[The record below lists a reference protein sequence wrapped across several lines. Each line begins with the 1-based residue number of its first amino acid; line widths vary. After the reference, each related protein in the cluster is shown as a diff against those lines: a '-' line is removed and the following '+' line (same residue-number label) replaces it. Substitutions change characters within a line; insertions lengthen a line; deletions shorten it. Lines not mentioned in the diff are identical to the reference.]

1 MLETSE
7 TAHRTSVAD
16 FVHEA
21 ESMILGRPLRVL
33 RGLRIVLAVAL
44 WPGAALSGQ
53 SLLDRP
59 PNVSG
64 DWVARPGTI
73 QFNFIHRFVRSPA
86 PERKVSNFPTF
97 AFGVGLPRRL
107 MIGFHYATNST
118 LTPRYPNE
126 WEFLVRH
133 LALSQD
139 DGAAVDL
146 SGQIGYNLSAKG
158 TDGELSIARRMGR
171 LRILGVGRVL
181 SDPYSKG
188 DIRGAVGG
196 GATLRLLRHLALAAD
211 ASTVLD
217 RNDSRGEK
225 VAWSA
230 GLHLAL
236 PNTPHTLSIQV
247 TNTNTA
253 TLQGLSVG
261 SAQRRYG
268 FEFTIPITLAR
279 FFGRNGAPSG
289 AAAPAQTPTPSAEIP
304 AGGKVEQAGMRGM
317 AFTPN
322 RIEIEAG
329 TTVTWKNNDP
339 LAHTVTAADRSFDSG
354 LIQPGASWS
363 YTFTRPG
370 TYDFSCTP
378 HPFMKGLVVVKA
390 AP

>member
-1 MLETSE
+1 MTTNHNRRYPRS
-7 TAHRTSVAD
+7 
-16 FVHEA
+16 
-21 ESMILGRPLRVL
+21 
-33 RGLRIVLAVAL
+33 LRIVAL
-44 WPGAALSGQ
+44 LLVLPLGAGFGQ

-59 PNVSG
+59 PNISG
-64 DWVARPGTI
+64 DWVARSGTI
-73 QFNFIHRFVRSPA
+73 QFNFIHRFVRSAA

-126 WEFLVRH
+126 WEFLLRH
-133 LALSQD
+133 IALSQD
-139 DGAAVDL
+139 DGAPFDL
-146 SGQIGYNLSAKG
+146 AGQVGYNLSAKG
-158 TDGELSIARRMGR
+158 TDGEISLARRLGP
-171 LRILGVGRVL
+171 LRVIGVGRVL

-188 DIRGAVGG
+188 EIRAAFGAGL
-196 GATLRLLRHLALAAD
+196 TLRLLRHLAIAGD

-217 RNDSRGEK
+217 RSDGRGEK

-230 GLHLAL
+230 GLHLAI
-236 PNTPHTLSIQV
+236 PNTPHTLSLQV

-268 FEFTIPITLAR
+268 FEFTIPVTLAR
-279 FFGRNGAPSG
+279 FFGRGG
-289 AAAPAQTPTPSAEIP
+289 GAAPAAGAPAQPPTPSAELTP
-304 AGGKVEQAGMRGM
+304 GGKVQQAGMRGM
-317 AFTPN
+317 AFSPN
-322 RIEIEAG
+322 RIEIEVG

-339 LAHTVTAADRSFDSG
+339 LAHTVTGADRSFDSG

-363 YTFTRPG
+363 YTFSKPG

-378 HPFMKGLVVVKA
+378 HPFMKGVVVVTGA
-390 AP
+390 Q